1 MPHRSWELRISD
13 IIEAIENVL
22 EYSKGMTFEQFVADR
37 KTIDAVVR
45 NFIIIGEATSHLPE
59 EFIKRHPD
67 IPWREMRNIVV
78 HEYFGV
84 VMNLDEKILSDELLN
99 YPKPCF
105 VNLGT
110 GVDGTIRE
118 LAEILRDTVGFN
130 GEMVFDATKPDGT
143 PQKRLDVSRMAG
155 LGWRSSISL
164 TEGIQRTY
172 QWYLKR
178 A

>member
-67 IPWREMRNIVV
+67 IPWREMRDMRNIVV

-84 VMNLDEKILSDELLN
+84 VMNLD
-99 YPKPCF
+99 
-105 VNLGT
+105 
-110 GVDGTIRE
+110 
-118 LAEILRDTVGFN
+118 
-130 GEMVFDATKPDGT
+130 
-143 PQKRLDVSRMAG
+143 
-155 LGWRSSISL
+155 
-164 TEGIQRTY
+164 
-172 QWYLKR
+172 
-178 A
+178 